1 MTLDLHVTDKTLSV
15 NTMMIMWNKY
25 KQQTVIQRN
34 ENHRPNTVYSKG
46 IGLPIKKYTLLYS
59 KLSSNTFS
67 WKNGITK

>member
-34 ENHRPNTVYSKG
+34 ENYRPNTVYLKG
-46 IGLPIKKYTLLYS
+46 IGRPIKKYTLLYS
-59 KLSSNTFS
+59 KLSSNNFS